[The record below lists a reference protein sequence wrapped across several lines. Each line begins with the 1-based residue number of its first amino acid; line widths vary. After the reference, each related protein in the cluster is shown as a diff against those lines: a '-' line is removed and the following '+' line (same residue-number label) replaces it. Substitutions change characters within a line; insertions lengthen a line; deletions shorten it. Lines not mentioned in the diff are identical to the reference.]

1 MSNACKYQ
9 NILVLI
15 GGVNWGLIGIGLLV
29 GAEFNDFNVINLIV
43 GQWPAVEAIIY
54 LIVGI
59 SAVCMISKKS

>member
-1 MSNACKYQ
+1 MSNCYKYQ

-29 GAEFNDFNVINLIV
+29 GAEFNDFNVVNLIV
-43 GQWPAVEAIIY
+43 GTWPAVEAVIY

-59 SAVCMISKKS
+59 AAVCMIVKKS